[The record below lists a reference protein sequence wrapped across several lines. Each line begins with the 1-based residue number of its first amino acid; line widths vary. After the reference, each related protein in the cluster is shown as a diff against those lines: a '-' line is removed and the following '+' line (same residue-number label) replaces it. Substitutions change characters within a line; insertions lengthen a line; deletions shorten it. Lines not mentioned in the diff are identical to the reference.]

1 MRFFTKSEIL
11 ANFAR
16 KSGFETFL
24 YIIEFEALG
33 PKYCSDTIRNGKSTP
48 ELYFQAVYIDDDF
61 RKISKVGS
69 GFVLLN
75 LAFGLIYEARS
86 QVGLDETRPAP
97 GKVLFFYI

>member
-1 MRFFTKSEIL
+1 MKWMRFLTKSEIL

-33 PKYCSDTIRNGKSTP
+33 PKYRSDTIRNGKSTP

-69 GFVLLN
+69 GFVKAN
-75 LAFGLIYEARS
+75 LAFGLICVCLLCCHILCVY
-86 QVGLDETRPAP
+86 L
-97 GKVLFFYI
+97 

>member
-1 MRFFTKSEIL
+1 MKWLRFFTKLEIL

-16 KSGFETFL
+16 KSGFENFL

-33 PKYCSDTIRNGKSTP
+33 PKYRSDTIRNGKSTP

-69 GFVLLN
+69 GFVLVN
-75 LAFGLIYEARS
+75 FAFGLIYMSR
-86 QVGLDETRPAP
+86 
-97 GKVLFFYI
+97 KIVLNLRRMTNPRL

>member
-16 KSGFETFL
+16 KSGSETFL
-24 YIIEFEALG
+24 YTIEFEALG

-75 LAFGLIYEARS
+75 LAFGLIY
-86 QVGLDETRPAP
+86 TN
-97 GKVLFFYI
+97 KK

>member
-1 MRFFTKSEIL
+1 MKWMRFFTKSEIL

-24 YIIEFEALG
+24 YIIEFEVLG
-33 PKYCSDTIRNGKSTP
+33 PKYRSETIRNEKSTP

-75 LAFGLIYEARS
+75 LAFGLIYIKISTFRGTCPVS
-86 QVGLDETRPAP
+86 YYST
-97 GKVLFFYI
+97 